1 MDISIIIINY
11 KSAKLIL
18 DCIESVYKHT
28 SQNRFEIIL
37 VDNDSEDDCRD
48 LVTKKYP
55 ATRWLQMGY
64 NAGFGRAN
72 NAGFEIAQGELILL
86 LNADTIVLDGAIDKC
101 AALLRKH
108 PEAVGCG
115 VQLLNPDGSNQI
127 SGAYNIKGGLN
138 SLLPLPYTGNVIRSL
153 GYLSKSTIPSIKQF
167 DDATEID
174 WIVGAFIMVKK
185 DLLKKSGY
193 FDPDFFMYAEEIE
206 WCNRLRKNGKL
217 LLFSE
222 PKVIHLLGGTSNDYY
237 DTTENENGR
246 NVWNKKGR
254 QIIVSNMLRI
264 RKQLGLHWLFVNA
277 FIYIANIPVFFIC
290 LLFDKMINQRKA
302 QFSWENFGGYCRNMM
317 ALLKYLPRMIWNRPF
332 FYKVS

>member
-11 KSAKLIL
+11 KSTKLIL
-18 DCIESVYKHT
+18 DCIESIYQHT
-28 SQNRFEIIL
+28 SKNSFEIIL
-37 VDNDSEDDCRD
+37 VDNNSQDDCQEQVM
-48 LVTKKYP
+48 LKYP

-72 NAGFEIAQGELILL
+72 NAGFEIAGGELILL
-86 LNADTIVLDGAIDKC
+86 LNADTIILDGAIDKC
-101 AALLRKH
+101 ASLLRKH
-108 PEAVGCG
+108 NEAIGCG

-138 SLLPLPYTGNVIRSL
+138 SLLPLPYTGSIIRSL
-153 GYLSKSTIPSIKQF
+153 GYLSKSTVPSIKEF
-167 DDATEID
+167 NDATEID

-193 FDPDFFMYAEEIE
+193 FDTDFFMYAEEIE

-237 DTTENENGR
+237 DTTENENGK

-254 QIIVSNMLRI
+254 QIIISNMLRI

-277 FIYIANIPVFFIC
+277 FIYLANVPVFFIC
-290 LLFDKMINQRKA
+290 LLVDKMINLKKA
-302 QFSWENFGGYCRNMM
+302 QFSWDNFAGYVNNMLT
-317 ALLKYLPRMIWNRPF
+317 LLRYLPRMIINRPF

>member
-18 DCIESVYKHT
+18 NCIESIYQHT
-28 SQNRFEIIL
+28 SKNSFEIIL
-37 VDNDSEDDCRD
+37 VDNNSQDDCQEQ
-48 LVTKKYP
+48 VMSKYP

-72 NAGFEIAQGELILL
+72 NAGFEIAEGELILL
-86 LNADTIVLDGAIDKC
+86 LNADTIILDGAIDKC

-108 PEAVGCG
+108 KEAIGCG

-138 SLLPLPYTGNVIRSL
+138 SLLPLPYTGNLIRSL
-153 GYLSKSTIPSIKQF
+153 GYLSKSTVPSIKEF
-167 DDATEID
+167 EDAIQID

-193 FDPDFFMYAEEIE
+193 FDTDFFMYAEEIE
-206 WCNRLRKNGKL
+206 WCSRLKKNGRL
-217 LLFSE
+217 LLFAE

-237 DTTENENGR
+237 DTTENENGK

-264 RKQLGLHWLFVNA
+264 RKQMGLFWLFINA
-277 FIYIANIPVFFIC
+277 SIYILNVPVFFLC
-290 LLFDKMINQRKA
+290 LLVDKMINLKKA
-302 QFSWENFGGYCRNMM
+302 QFSWSNFFGYFNNMLT
-317 ALLKYLPRMIWNRPF
+317 LLRYLPRMILNRSF
-332 FYKVS
+332 FYKVA

>member
-11 KSAKLIL
+11 KSTRLIL
-18 DCIESVYKHT
+18 DCIESIYQHT
-28 SQNRFEIIL
+28 SQNSFEVIL
-37 VDNDSEDDCRD
+37 VDNDSKDDCQEQVMAR
-48 LVTKKYP
+48 YP

-72 NAGFEIAQGELILL
+72 NAGFKIATGKFILL
-86 LNADTIVLDGAIDKC
+86 LNADTIILDGAIDKC
-101 AALLRKH
+101 AALLRQH
-108 PEAVGCG
+108 DEAVGCG

-138 SLLPLPYTGNVIRSL
+138 SLLPLPYLGSLVRSL
-153 GYLSKSTIPSIKQF
+153 GYLSKSTVPSIKEF
-167 DDATEID
+167 KDATEID

-185 DLLKKSGY
+185 DLLEKSGY
-193 FDPDFFMYAEEIE
+193 FDTDFFMYSEEIE
-206 WCNRLRKNGKL
+206 WCNRLKRNGKL

-237 DTTENENGR
+237 NTTENENGK

-264 RKQLGLHWLFVNA
+264 RKQLGLHWLLINA
-277 FIYIANIPVFFIC
+277 GTYFANVPLFFIC
-290 LLFDKMINQRKA
+290 LLVDKLINGNKA
-302 QFSWENFGGYCRNMM
+302 QFTWNNFGGYVNNMLT
-317 ALLKYLPRMIWNRPF
+317 LLKFIPRMVSGKPF
-332 FYKVS
+332 FYKVA

>member
-18 DCIESVYKHT
+18 DCIESVYQHT
-28 SQNRFEIIL
+28 SQNKFEIIL
-37 VDNDSEDDCRD
+37 VDNDSKDDCRE
-48 LVTKKYP
+48 LVLEKYP

-72 NAGFEIAQGELILL
+72 NAGFEIATGELILL

-108 PEAVGCG
+108 PEASGCG
-115 VQLLNPDGSNQI
+115 VQLLNPDGTNQI
-127 SGAYNIKGGLN
+127 SGAYNIRGGLN
-138 SLLPLPYTGNVIRSL
+138 SLLPLPYTGNIIRSL

-167 DDATEID
+167 EDATEID

-185 DLLKKSGY
+185 DFLYKSGY

-277 FIYIANIPVFFIC
+277 FMYIANVPVFFIC
-290 LLFDKMINQRKA
+290 LLFDKMINQGKA
-302 QFSWENFGGYCRNMM
+302 QFSWENFAGYSRNMM
-317 ALLKYLPRMIWNRPF
+317 TLLKYLPRMIWNRPF

>member
-11 KSAKLIL
+11 KSTTLIL
-18 DCIESVYKHT
+18 DCIESIYQHT
-28 SQNRFEIIL
+28 SKNSFEIIL
-37 VDNDSEDDCRD
+37 VDNNSQDDCQEQVMSR
-48 LVTKKYP
+48 YP

-72 NAGFEIAQGELILL
+72 NAGFEIAEGELILL
-86 LNADTIVLDGAIDKC
+86 LNADTIILDGAIDKC
-101 AALLRKH
+101 SALLIKH
-108 PEAVGCG
+108 KEAIGCG

-138 SLLPLPYTGNVIRSL
+138 SLLPLPYTGNIIRSL
-153 GYLSKSTIPSIKQF
+153 GYLSKSTVPSIKEF
-167 DDATEID
+167 EDATEID

-237 DTTENENGR
+237 DTTENENGK

-254 QIIVSNMLRI
+254 QIIISNMLRI

-277 FIYIANIPVFFIC
+277 FIYLANVPVFFVC
-290 LLFDKMINQRKA
+290 LLVDKMINLKKA
-302 QFSWENFGGYCRNMM
+302 RFSWNNFAGYVKNMFT
-317 ALLKYLPRMIWNRPF
+317 LLCYLPRMVLKRPY